1 MCCRLLLQR
10 IPWLSSSPFQ
20 SFEEM
25 QNPVFIKFLIVS
37 VLVHEAREMK
47 EMVGRRCRSYASSE
61 EKLDHFLSLG
71 LAAQP

>member
-1 MCCRLLLQR
+1 
-10 IPWLSSSPFQ
+10 
-20 SFEEM
+20 M